1 MVCERVYFS
10 MNGGESVHMDLLED
24 VQVWCVR
31 GCEGVSESECVIHTI
46 HMYFQPI
53 QSCYQ
58 LTSIQ

>member
-1 MVCERVYFS
+1 
-10 MNGGESVHMDLLED
+10 MDLLED
-24 VQVWCVR
+24 VKVWCVR

-53 QSCYQ
+53 QSCHQ